1 MLDIEAP
8 CIETSTSEKIERF
21 EPSTEAR
28 VSTPVMHTNENDR
41 RIHDESIYVSP
52 EETRDAAKRKAT
64 ESVAHILDEYLRRIH
79 INDGTLNPDW
89 DEIVNIPL
97 SGHMWVQVAEDLR
110 SVILS
115 ESGIRPSC
123 GFSQLVAVTGMK
135 SHPTFGFLA
144 ARIETSVS
152 DARMCPL
159 GDVYSSLVE
168 SIEERFSRTTIPT
181 EFQGK
186 INRLYSLYE
195 IAVSS
200 RVNLEPSIAIEVNLR
215 ARMNRMI
222 RDIKSLT
229 V

>member
-1 MLDIEAP
+1 
-8 CIETSTSEKIERF
+8 
-21 EPSTEAR
+21 
-28 VSTPVMHTNENDR
+28 
-41 RIHDESIYVSP
+41 
-52 EETRDAAKRKAT
+52 
-64 ESVAHILDEYLRRIH
+64 
-79 INDGTLNPDW
+79 
-89 DEIVNIPL
+89 
-97 SGHMWVQVAEDLR
+97 MWVQVAEDLR

-168 SIEERFSRTTIPT
+168 SIEERFSRTTFPT
-181 EFQGK
+181 ELQRK

-200 RVNLEPSIAIEVNLR
+200 RVNLEPSVAIEVNLR